1 MELEI
6 KGINGESSGDNVTLN
21 QDIFGAAFNESLVH
35 QVVIAYQAGA
45 RQGTKAQKNRSAVS
59 GGGAKPWRQKGTG
72 RARAGTNRSPIWRG
86 GGNAFPASPRNF
98 SQKVNRKSI
107 KIAMRSILA
116 ELVRQD
122 RLVVISDFNFDQ
134 PKTRQLS
141 SALAG
146 LNANNALLVDMKGNT
161 NLELSARN
169 LPNVTVLSTSQLNPV
184 DLLNHKKVVI
194 TQQAMNELQENLQ

>member
-6 KGINGESSGDNVTLN
+6 KGIDGQASGTNVTLN

-35 QVVIAYQAGA
+35 QIIIAFQAGA
-45 RQGTKAQKNRSAVS
+45 RQGTKAQKNRADVN

-98 SQKVNRKSI
+98 DQKVNRKSL
-107 KIAMRSILA
+107 KSAMRSILA

-122 RLVVISDFNFDQ
+122 RLIVVDEFKFDQ
-134 PKTRQLS
+134 PKTKDLS
-141 SALAG
+141 SSLAG
-146 LNANNALLVDMKGNT
+146 LQVNNALLVDIHGNT

-169 LPNVTVLSTSQLNPV
+169 LPYISVASSSQLSPV
-184 DLLNHKKVVI
+184 DLINHDKVVI
-194 TQQAMNELQENLQ
+194 TQQAINELQEKLQ

>member
-6 KGINGESSGDNVTLN
+6 KGIDGQSSGANVTLN

-35 QVVIAYQAGA
+35 QIVTAYQATA
-45 RQGTKAQKNRSAVS
+45 RQGTKAQKNRSAVR

-98 SQKVNRKSI
+98 SQKVNRKSF
-107 KIAMRSILA
+107 KSAMRSILA
-116 ELVRQD
+116 ELVRQE
-122 RLVVISDFNFDQ
+122 RLIVVSEFKFDQ
-134 PKTRQLS
+134 PKTKALS
-141 SALAG
+141 SSLAG
-146 LNANNALLVDMKGNT
+146 LDADNALLIDVQGNT

-169 LPNVTVLSTSQLNPV
+169 LPFVSVASSSQLSPV
-184 DLLNHKKVVI
+184 DLVNHEKVVI
-194 TQQAMNELQENLQ
+194 SQQAINELQENLQ

>member
-6 KGINGESSGDNVTLN
+6 KGTDGQASGANVTLN

-35 QVVIAYQAGA
+35 QIVIAHQAGA

-86 GGNAFPASPRNF
+86 GGNAFPAGPRSF
-98 SQKVNRKSI
+98 SQKVNRKSL
-107 KIAMRSILA
+107 KSAMRSILA

-122 RLVVISDFNFDQ
+122 RLIVVNEFKFDQ
-134 PKTRQLS
+134 PKTRDLS
-141 SALAG
+141 STLTG
-146 LNANNALLVDMKGNT
+146 LKANNALLVDVQGNT

-169 LPNVTVLSTSQLNPV
+169 LPYVSVTSASMLSPV
-184 DLLNHKKVVI
+184 DLLNHDKVVF
-194 TQQAMNELQENLQ
+194 TQQALNELQEKLQ

>member
-6 KGINGESSGDNVTLN
+6 KGIDGQASGENVTLN
-21 QDIFGAAFNESLVH
+21 EDIFGAAFNESLVH
-35 QVVIAYQAGA
+35 QIVIAYQAGA

-86 GGNAFPASPRNF
+86 GGNAFPSSPRNF
-98 SQKVNRKSI
+98 SQKVNRKSF
-107 KIAMRSILA
+107 KSAMRSILA

-122 RLVVISDFNFDQ
+122 RLIVVNELKFEQ
-134 PKTRQLS
+134 PKTKELS
-141 SALAG
+141 TSLIG
-146 LNANNALLVDMKGNT
+146 LQADNALLIDVQGNT

-169 LPNVTVLSTSQLNPV
+169 LPFVSVANASQVSPV
-184 DLLNHKKVVI
+184 DLVNHDKVVI
-194 TQQAMNELQENLQ
+194 TQQAMSEMQENLQ

>member
-6 KGINGESSGDNVTLN
+6 KGIDGQSSGANITLD

-35 QVVIAYQAGA
+35 QIVTAYQAGA
-45 RQGTKAQKNRSAVS
+45 RQGTKAQKNRSAVN

-86 GGNAFPASPRNF
+86 GGNAFPSSPRNF
-98 SQKVNRKSI
+98 SQKVNRKSF
-107 KIAMRSILA
+107 KSAMRSILA

-122 RLVVISDFNFDQ
+122 RVIVVEAFSFDQ
-134 PKTRQLS
+134 PKTRALS
-141 SALAG
+141 ASLAG
-146 LNANNALLVDMKGNT
+146 LKANNALLVDVQGNT

-169 LPNVTVLSTSQLNPV
+169 LPFVSVASSGNLSPV
-184 DLLNHKKVVI
+184 DLVNHDKVVI
-194 TQQAMNELQENLQ
+194 SQQAMNELQEKLQ